1 MVRYGGLL
9 INVPRLMNE
18 MIVEAH
24 KEGKVVY
31 GDCGD
36 KSLIDLSTKCFNSEK
51 RYSSRAVQILINL
64 NMFVRH
70 TKTHIVRKIKTDR
83 WHCLSHNSGRF
94 DETIDSFDWCTSCR

>member
-31 GDCGD
+31 EDGGD

-64 NMFVRH
+64 NVCQAYQN
-70 TKTHIVRKIKTDR
+70 TH
-83 WHCLSHNSGRF
+83 LQANQN
-94 DETIDSFDWCTSCR
+94 